1 MSKVAVIGNTARAIG
16 AVCAS
21 DLTLSGHEVRFA
33 VFPEQKDQ
41 LPALR
46 KAGGFTVEGE
56 AKHLVSKKTGFARL
70 DRICDTTAEA
80 LKDAEAVLIEV
91 DMHQLE
97 QKFGAMIPE
106 LARGAVVHVQ
116 SHGYWPAARLTPLLR
131 RAGRD
136 DVIVTEAPAPT
147 HAARFEGTVVTPKGL
162 RKGIRVAT
170 VPASRSDEAL
180 AALQPL
186 FPDFAAASSVLQT
199 GLENLNLIVHPAMV
213 LPNIGAMERAK
224 LDGRKFGFYQE
235 GVVPAAGVLGDALDA
250 ERKGV
255 CEAYGVEHTPMAKAI
270 EQYYGFRSSSFYEG
284 MQNPVYKSFP
294 PFQPDIWRAWSSDDL
309 RYAVVPCV
317 QLADQAGIP
326 APLHRAFAEILGVLL
341 GVDAW
346 KCGPSLADMDLEG
359 SPQAVKNRVLGLQDR
374 YPNRHSGEVPPS
386 YLPPRAGEGDKQD

>member
-1 MSKVAVIGNTARAIG
+1 MSKVAVIGNSARAIG
-16 AVCAS
+16 AVCAA

-33 VFPEQKDQ
+33 VFAEQKDQ
-41 LPALR
+41 LPAVR
-46 KAGGFTVEGE
+46 RAGGFSVEGD
-56 AKHLVSKKTGFARL
+56 AKHLIAKKTGFARL
-70 DRICDTTAEA
+70 AKVCDTTAEA
-80 LKDAEAVLIEV
+80 LEDAEVVLIEV
-91 DMHQLE
+91 DMRQLE
-97 QKFGAMIPE
+97 ARFREMIPE

-131 RAGRD
+131 KAGRE
-136 DVIVTEAPAPT
+136 DVLVTEAPAPT
-147 HAARFEGTVVTPKGL
+147 HAARVDGTVVTPKGL
-162 RKGIRVAT
+162 RNGIRIAT
-170 VPASRSDEAL
+170 VPASRSGEAL
-180 AALQPL
+180 AALKPL

-224 LDGRKFGFYQE
+224 VDGRKFGFYQE

-250 ERKGV
+250 ERKRV

-270 EQYYGFRSSSFYEG
+270 DQYYGFKSNTFYEA

-294 PFQPDIWRAWSSDDL
+294 AFQPDIWRTWSSDDL

-326 APLHRAFAEILGVLL
+326 VPLHRAFAEILGVLL

-346 KCGPSLADMDLEG
+346 KCGPSLSDMDLAGTPE
-359 SPQAVKNRVLGLQDR
+359 AVKKRVLG
-374 YPNRHSGEVPPS
+374 
-386 YLPPRAGEGDKQD
+386 

>member
-1 MSKVAVIGNTARAIG
+1 MSRVAVIGNTARAIG
-16 AVCAS
+16 AVCAA
-21 DLTLSGHEVRFA
+21 DLTLAGHQVRFA

-41 LPALR
+41 LPEVR

-80 LKDAEAVLIEV
+80 LKNAEAVLIEV

-97 QKFGAMIPE
+97 KKVGAMIPE
-106 LARGAVVHVQ
+106 FARGAVVHVQ

-131 RAGRD
+131 KAGRE
-136 DVIVTEAPAPT
+136 DVLVTEAAAPT
-147 HAARFEGTVVTPKGL
+147 HAARISGTVVSPKGL
-162 RKGIRVAT
+162 RSGIQVAT

-180 AALQPL
+180 AALKPL
-186 FPDFAAASSVLQT
+186 FPYFTAASSVLQT

-250 ERKGV
+250 ERKLV

-270 EQYYGFRSSSFYEG
+270 EQYYGFRSNTFYEA

-294 PFQPDIWRAWSSDDL
+294 PFQPDVWRSWTGDDL
-309 RYAVVPCV
+309 PYAIVPCV
-317 QLADQAGIP
+317 QLAEQAGI
-326 APLHRAFAEILGVLL
+326 AVPLHRAFAEILGALL
-341 GVDAW
+341 GVDPW
-346 KCGPSLADMDLEG
+346 TWRPSLADMDLEG
-359 SPQAVKNRVLGLQDR
+359 TPEAVKKRMLG
-374 YPNRHSGEVPPS
+374 
-386 YLPPRAGEGDKQD
+386 